1 MGYVPL
7 NQGLEDQDS
16 WKSTKKDY
24 KKLLNEIDMVD
35 ILDYFMQHYSEFNL
49 KEVDL
54 DSLEKIVQV
63 RGVPR
68 LNAHGTTITGTKVLI
83 GLLKAKG
90 NLTKAAIDM
99 NVRRDVL
106 AKYLSSD
113 ELIIEGVKWVDDVV
127 LDYVEAKLMEKI
139 DAGDRSSINYYLNT
153 QGVERGYGTYEQ
165 RRRMQKYFKGGHD
178 IKKDDDFDLG

>member
-1 MGYVPL
+1 MA
-7 NQGLEDQDS
+7 QEES
-16 WKSTKKDY
+16 STWKSVKNGY

-35 ILDYFMQHYSEFNL
+35 ILDYFMLHYNEFNL
-49 KEVDL
+49 KKVKLSDL
-54 DSLEKIVQV
+54 DKLVNV
-63 RGVPR
+63 RGVPQ
-68 LNAHGTTITGTKVLI
+68 LQALGAVITGTKVMV

-99 NVRRDVL
+99 GVRRETLKTYL
-106 AKYLSSD
+106 ASD
-113 ELIIEGVKWVDDVV
+113 ERLVEGVKWVDDVV

-139 DAGDRSSINYYLNT
+139 DEGDRSSINYYLNT

-178 IKKDDDFDLG
+178 VQKNDDFDLG